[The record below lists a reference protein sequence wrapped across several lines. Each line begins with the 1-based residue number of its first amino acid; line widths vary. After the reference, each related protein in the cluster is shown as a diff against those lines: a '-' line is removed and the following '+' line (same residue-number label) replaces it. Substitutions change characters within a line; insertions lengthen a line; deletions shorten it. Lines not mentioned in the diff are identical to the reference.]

1 MAIGFRSF
9 IEFSVIMFIEKYS
22 NNYNE
27 NGKNLIDKIRYT
39 VSKLEATYGQNSLKK
54 VIPSIYQLLNTTCD
68 KTSHFGD
75 ISMFNLFVHYHKFHP
90 KEDDL
95 QINI

>member
-54 VIPSIYQLLNTTCD
+54 
-68 KTSHFGD
+68 
-75 ISMFNLFVHYHKFHP
+75 
-90 KEDDL
+90 
-95 QINI
+95 